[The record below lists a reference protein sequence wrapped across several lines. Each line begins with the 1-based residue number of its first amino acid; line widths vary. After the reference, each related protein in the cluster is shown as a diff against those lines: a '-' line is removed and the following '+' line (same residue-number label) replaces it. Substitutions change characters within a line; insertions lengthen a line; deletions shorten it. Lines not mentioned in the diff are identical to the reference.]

1 MVIDL
6 VDDIFK
12 GNCDNYDKVRGCS
25 LASSMYCLRTP
36 SLFSSHCDEDYT
48 IRVQRESDRMV
59 KNDPV
64 TSTNSLQLEYMSSK
78 S

>member
-6 VDDIFK
+6 VDDLFK
-12 GNCDNYDKVRGCS
+12 GNCDNYDKVRGCF
-25 LASSMYCLRTP
+25 LVSSMYCLRTL
-36 SLFSSHCDEDYT
+36 SLFSSHCDEDYA

-64 TSTNSLQLEYMSSK
+64 TSINSLQLEYMSSK